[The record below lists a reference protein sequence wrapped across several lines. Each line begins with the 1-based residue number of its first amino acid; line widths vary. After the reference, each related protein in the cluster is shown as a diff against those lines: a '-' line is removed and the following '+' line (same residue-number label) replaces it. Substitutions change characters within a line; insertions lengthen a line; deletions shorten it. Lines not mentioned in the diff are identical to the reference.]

1 MLQNTFTFVGQDSG
15 KEIPVVGYY
24 HDEYYGMSSPANRI
38 LFVNVLKNDRLR
50 SSPGEIV
57 AGEMQ
62 LAHAVRADFARI
74 TQLHGARTLVG
85 VPRSKREA
93 SYPWEKMGLKRA
105 LRRAVAE
112 NPLLSDGLDFIV
124 RHTDTLCTHRSYW
137 GHGGMGEGPRPGLIA
152 DTCTLSSG
160 IRGRDV
166 LLVDD
171 IFTPGVGIDE
181 DAICAVLNAGARSV
195 VFYAIGY
202 TVSRGRNFSH
212 VA

>member
-1 MLQNTFTFVGQDSG
+1 M
-15 KEIPVVGYY
+15 
-24 HDEYYGMSSPANRI
+24 
-38 LFVNVLKNDRLR
+38 
-50 SSPGEIV
+50 
-57 AGEMQ
+57 
-62 LAHAVRADFARI
+62 
-74 TQLHGARTLVG
+74 
-85 VPRSKREA
+85 
-93 SYPWEKMGLKRA
+93 
-105 LRRAVAE
+105 
-112 NPLLSDGLDFIV
+112 

-137 GHGGMGEGPRPGLIA
+137 GYGGMGEGPGPGLIA